1 MSAGASASEGA
12 PLNTSGAAVKPL
24 DAACAANTASAS
36 AVTCGTD
43 AAKAPDASYVA
54 NMATPPSVT
63 CGTDAAKA
71 PNASYVANTAT
82 TSTVTCGTDAVK
94 APDASYVA
102 NAATTSTVTCG
113 TDAAKAPDASYAADT
128 ATPPSASNAKAS
140 NVRMSEWHGYARED
154 FTLDGL
160 ECILVTPRD
169 PLPGR
174 PFAWRA
180 EFFDA
185 FAQCDLEMVRRG
197 YHLAYIRLSDK
208 YGCPWAV
215 ERMRMFHEYLTRERG
230 LGAHPVLIGFS
241 RGGLYAVNFALS
253 CPERVGKLYLDAP
266 VLDVLSWPGGR
277 GRGVGAERE
286 WRECLACYGATEATI
301 QSNVQARPVKRGAE
315 LARLGIPLAM
325 VIGGADDLV
334 PFEENGRPF
343 ADAFAAAGGLLLLNI
358 KPSCGHHPHSLDD
371 VSELCD
377 FLCR

>member
-1 MSAGASASEGA
+1 MSAGASAAEGA
-12 PLNTSGAAVKPL
+12 LLNTSGAAVKPL

-43 AAKAPDASYVA
+43 AAKAPGTSC
-54 NMATPPSVT
+54 VT
-63 CGTDAAKA
+63 
-71 PNASYVANTAT
+71 NT
-82 TSTVTCGTDAVK
+82 G
-94 APDASYVA
+94 
-102 NAATTSTVTCG
+102 TTSTVTCG
-113 TDAAKAPDASYAADT
+113 TDAAKTPDASYVADTATPPSVTGGTDAAKAPDASYVADT

>member
-1 MSAGASASEGA
+1 MSAVASAAEGA
-12 PLNTSGAAVKPL
+12 LLNTSGAAVKPL

-43 AAKAPDASYVA
+43 AAKAPNASYVA

-63 CGTDAAKA
+63 CGMDAAKAPNASYAANTATTSAVTCGTDAAKTPDTSYVADMATPPSVTCGMDAAKA
-71 PNASYVANTAT
+71 PNASYV
-82 TSTVTCGTDAVK
+82 
-94 APDASYVA
+94 
-102 NAATTSTVTCG
+102 
-113 TDAAKAPDASYAADT
+113 ADT

-215 ERMRMFHEYLTRERG
+215 ERMCMFHEYLTRERG

-301 QSNVQARPVKRGAE
+301 QSNMQARPVKRGAE

>member
-1 MSAGASASEGA
+1 MSAVASAAEGA
-12 PLNTSGAAVKPL
+12 LLNTSGAAVKPL

-43 AAKAPDASYVA
+43 AAKAPNASYVA

-63 CGTDAAKA
+63 CGMDAAKAPNASYAANTATTSAVTCGTDAAKTPDTSYVADMATPPSVTCGMDAAKA
-71 PNASYVANTAT
+71 PNASYV
-82 TSTVTCGTDAVK
+82 
-94 APDASYVA
+94 
-102 NAATTSTVTCG
+102 
-113 TDAAKAPDASYAADT
+113 ADT

-215 ERMRMFHEYLTRERG
+215 ERMCMFHEYLTRERG

>member
-1 MSAGASASEGA
+1 MSAGASAAEGA

-36 AVTCGTD
+36 AVTCGMD
-43 AAKAPDASYVA
+43 AAKAPDASYAA
-54 NMATPPSVT
+54 NTATPPSVT

-71 PNASYVANTAT
+71 P
-82 TSTVTCGTDAVK
+82 
-94 APDASYVA
+94 DASYV
-102 NAATTSTVTCG
+102 
-113 TDAAKAPDASYAADT
+113 ADT

-277 GRGVGAERE
+277 GITWQSRWTAVCAA
-286 WRECLACYGATEATI
+286 WTPPLSIIWKVTATRSAFTPRMAT
-301 QSNVQARPVKRGAE
+301 SSPPAR
-315 LARLGIPLAM
+315 
-325 VIGGADDLV
+325 
-334 PFEENGRPF
+334 
-343 ADAFAAAGGLLLLNI
+343 
-358 KPSCGHHPHSLDD
+358 
-371 VSELCD
+371 
-377 FLCR
+377 